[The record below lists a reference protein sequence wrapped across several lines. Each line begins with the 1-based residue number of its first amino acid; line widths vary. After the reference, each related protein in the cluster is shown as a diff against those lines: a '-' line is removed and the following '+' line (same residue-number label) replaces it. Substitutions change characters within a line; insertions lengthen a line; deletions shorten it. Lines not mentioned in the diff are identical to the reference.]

1 MNYKQCAKE
10 LLTHENI
17 LIVTH
22 RNPDGDTVASA
33 AALCSALRRGG
44 RTAWLFRNEQISEKL
59 LAYCAEFFA
68 PEDFSPKYTVAVDV
82 ADAKLLSH
90 GFEGKVDLCID
101 HHPTN
106 SGYAAMT
113 LVKHE
118 KAACAEL
125 VLELIQCMNGELT
138 PQEATLLY
146 IGLSTDTGCFQYA
159 NTNSQTLA
167 AASELLRLGA
177 RQHEV
182 SQTFFRKVSLAR
194 LQLEGM
200 IYSGMSFHRGGKI
213 VVAIITQDMI
223 RRSGATKDDFDDR
236 ASLAGRAEG
245 SVLNVTIR
253 EQEDGASRVSVRSN
267 PGISSSDI
275 CAAFG
280 GGGHDMAAG
289 CNIACP
295 PEKARAL
302 LLAVIDEVWPPEDG
316 Q

>member
-44 RTAWLFRNEQISEKL
+44 RTAWLFRNEQINEKL
-59 LAYCAEFFA
+59 LAYCAEYFA
-68 PEDFSPKYTVAVDV
+68 PADFQPKYVVAVDV
-82 ADAKLLSH
+82 ADAKLLSR

-106 SGYAAMT
+106 TGYAGMT
-113 LVKHE
+113 LVKPE

-159 NTNSQTLA
+159 NTNA
-167 AASELLRLGA
+167 AAFRAAAELLRMGA
-177 RQHEV
+177 DNTKV
-182 SQTFFRKVSLAR
+182 NWIFFRKVSVAR
-194 LQLEGM
+194 LKLESMIYAGLEG
-200 IYSGMSFHRGGKI
+200 
-213 VVAIITQDMI
+213 A
-223 RRSGATKDDFDDR
+223 
-236 ASLAGRAEG
+236 
-245 SVLNVTIR
+245 VLNITIR
-253 EQEDGASRVSVRSN
+253 EQPDGTSKISVRSN
-267 PGISSSDI
+267 EEVSSSAI
-275 CAAFG
+275 CAVFG
-280 GGGHDMAAG
+280 GGGHEMAAG
-289 CNIACP
+289 CTIFGDP
-295 PEKARAL
+295 DKAREML
-302 LLAVIDEVWPPEDG
+302 LNVIDEVWK
-316 Q
+316 